1 MKDEIKEILSKD
13 NIHIIECDK
22 NWCNAY
28 GYEKSQ
34 LKEDLLD
41 YITNLQKENEH
52 LRTQVNTYENPDDYT
67 LFYMW
72 LDTRSKDK
80 IKQLQQENERL
91 KEKENKLQ
99 EKFKDWKKE
108 IEKERKH
115 YLCDRTDCCGR
126 IKNSRKY
133 NSIYQELKTYKSRCE
148 KANEYIKKNTHEYKM
163 FNEELGHFSN
173 LTNIS
178 IDKNNKVFINDLLK
192 ILGGDE

>member
-1 MKDEIKEILSKD
+1 MNDEIKEILSND

-41 YITNLQKENEH
+41 YLTNLEQKVE
-52 LRTQVNTYENPDDYT
+52 QYENPDDMT

-72 LDTRSKDK
+72 LDTKAKDK
-80 IKQLQQENERL
+80 IKQLQEENERL

-99 EKFKDWKKE
+99 EKFKDWKKR

-126 IKNSRKY
+126 IKDSKKY
-133 NSIYQELKTYKSRCE
+133 RSLYQE
-148 KANEYIKKNTHEYKM
+148 NERLNNIIDDKKERQEIAIRLLHKLFGTDDYEINYIIGIINGQRQIK
-163 FNEELGHFSN
+163 FDEELKEG
-173 LTNIS
+173 
-178 IDKNNKVFINDLLK
+178 KNGRL
-192 ILGGDE
+192 

>member
-1 MKDEIKEILSKD
+1 MINKVLLMEFFKDDDIKVV
-13 NIHIIECDK
+13 DK
-22 NWCNAY
+22 NFY
-28 GYEKSQ
+28 IKSQ
-34 LKEDLLD
+34 MKNDVIK
-41 YITNLQKENEH
+41 YITILEE
-52 LRTQVNTYENPDDYT
+52 
-67 LFYMW
+67 
-72 LDTRSKDK
+72 
-80 IKQLQQENERL
+80 ENERL

-148 KANEYIKKNTHEYKM
+148 KANQYIKKNTHEYKM